1 MTWFV
6 WNILLA
12 LVWVTLT
19 GNFSG
24 ASLFAGFVFGYFVLY
39 VVAAGT
45 GRPLGYVR
53 KIPQIIS
60 FTLYYLWE
68 LLKSNVRVAYE
79 VLTPTHTMQPG
90 VIGLPLDAKSD
101 AAITIFANLVSFT
114 PGTLSL
120 DVSNDR
126 RMLFIHAMYV
136 DDEEQLFADL
146 KHMERRVINLLS

>member
-6 WNILLA
+6 WNVLLA

-24 ASLFAGFVFGYFVLY
+24 PSLLAGFIFGYCVLY
-39 VVAAGT
+39 LVATGT
-45 GRPLGYVR
+45 GQSLGYVR
-53 KIPQIIS
+53 KIPEIIG
-60 FTLYYLWE
+60 FALYYLWE
-68 LLKSNVRVAYE
+68 LLKSNFRVAYE
-79 VLTPTHTMQPG
+79 VLTPTHTMKPG
-90 VIGLPLDAKSD
+90 VIGLPLDAQSD

-126 RMLFIHAMYV
+126 RMLFIHAMYA
-136 DDEEQLFADL
+136 DDDEQLFADL
-146 KHMERRVINLLS
+146 KEMERRVIKLLS